1 MSSKATDK
9 LVASDI
15 RAGIR
20 QLDRRIKKLE
30 EHIDGIVWDNPQ
42 FREKSRRMCGVVGV
56 GQAIPATVLAEM
68 PGPGKISDKQAS
80 SLVGLA
86 PFNNDSGSRHR
97 KRRISGGRQMLRRT
111 LYPPVLCATQH
122 NPVSGEFYQRPG
134 NAGKPHHVAAVAVM
148 RKLVCLLNRMLS
160 DPSFVP
166 IK

>member
-86 PFNNDSGSRHR
+86 PFNNDSSAPPSTTLCPGSFTSAR
-97 KRRISGGRQMLRRT
+97 GMPANPTMWLR
-111 LYPPVLCATQH
+111 
-122 NPVSGEFYQRPG
+122 
-134 NAGKPHHVAAVAVM
+134 
-148 RKLVCLLNRMLS
+148 
-160 DPSFVP
+160 
-166 IK
+166 